1 MNNKVQY
8 IILGIMCFI
17 LTIGISVQIKTI
29 ASNGGTLS
37 RNQTESELK
46 TQVLKMKERYE
57 NIYANLESAE
67 KELEEARQKV
77 TNNNTEL
84 EDLERQIKE
93 ANMLLGLTD
102 AKGSGVVITLKDGL
116 ATPTTLDLSLLL
128 VHDRD
133 ILNIINELKNAGAE
147 AIEVNGERIVNTTA
161 SVCDGNV
168 ILLNGERISSPF
180 TITAI
185 GLPESLITL
194 NRAGG
199 YLSLLDQ
206 ANVITDI
213 KKSNNITIPK
223 YKGMIKFKY
232 ARTID

>member
-1 MNNKVQY
+1 MNKKVQY
-8 IILGIMCFI
+8 IILGLMCFI
-17 LTIGISVQIKTI
+17 LTIGICVQIKTI
-29 ASNGGTLS
+29 ANNGGTLS

-46 TQVLKMKERYE
+46 TQVLKMKEKYE
-57 NIYANLESAE
+57 NIYANLENAE

-93 ANMLLGLTD
+93 ANMLLGVTD
-102 AKGSGVVITLKDGL
+102 VKGSGVIITLKDGL
-116 ATPTTLDLSLLL
+116 ATPTTLDASLLL

-147 AIEVNGERIVNTTA
+147 AIEVNGERVVNNTA

-223 YKGMIKFKY
+223 YTGIMKFKY
-232 ARTID
+232 AKTID